1 MNMPKSPGEVF
12 LVVFS
17 DLDGTLLDH
26 HTYRFDDAEEALQIL
41 RKRQFPLVL
50 VSSKTRAELGEWTR
64 KLETTAPFIVEN
76 GGAIFV
82 PRNRF
87 ASRIEGARSVGDYW
101 VVELGLSREKLI
113 DALKT
118 LNKRTGLPL
127 RGFHEMSVEEVLGLT
142 SLTLEQAERAMERE
156 YSELF
161 ILMAND
167 RNLANLK
174 PAVYQLG
181 LQITTGGRFHHLMGG
196 NDKGKAVRIVTELFQ
211 REHPHRDL
219 LTAGV
224 GDSPN
229 DIPMLN
235 AVTYPVVVQRGDGTF
250 MREHLPANT
259 ILAGGRGPAGW
270 REGIFKILEV
280 LDRAGEVLKPSR

>member
-1 MNMPKSPGEVF
+1 MNMAKPPGEVF

-26 HTYRFDDAEEALQIL
+26 HTYRFDEAGEALRLL

-50 VSSKTRAELGEWTR
+50 VSSKTRAELGEWTQ

-82 PRNRF
+82 PQNWF
-87 ASRIEGARSVGDYW
+87 SFEIEGGRWDGGYCA
-101 VVELGLSREKLI
+101 VELGLSREKLI
-113 DALKT
+113 DALET
-118 LNKRTGLPL
+118 LKKRTGLPL
-127 RGFHEMSVEEVLGLT
+127 RGFHEMSVEEVVRLT
-142 SLTLEQAERAMERE
+142 NLTPEQAEKALERE
-156 YSELF
+156 YSEPF

-181 LQITTGGRFHHLMGG
+181 LQITRGGRFHHLMGG

-211 REHPHRDL
+211 REHPNRHV
-219 LTAGV
+219 LTVGV

-250 MREHLPANT
+250 MREHLPPNT
-259 ILAGGRGPAGW
+259 LFAGGRGPAGW
-270 REGIFKILEV
+270 KEGIFKVLEV
-280 LDRAGEVLKPSR
+280 LDRAGEVLKPTR